1 MSTACAVGCRA
12 CTGPNN
18 SDCLA
23 CEEETLYRVT
33 TNQPTSRTC
42 VTAAECASTTIS
54 RFGERTC
61 SLVRVRLM
69 VVICIHNTYTYIE
82 FLLIL
87 LFMHSYIFQPAHKIL
102 QALMQ

>member
-1 MSTACAVGCRA
+1 MSTACAAGCRA

-18 SDCLA
+18 LDCLA
-23 CEEETLYRVT
+23 CEDETLYRVT

-42 VTAAECASTTIS
+42 VTAAECASTTVS
-54 RFGERTC
+54 HFGDRTC
-61 SLVRVRLM
+61 SLVRVRFM

-87 LFMHSYIFQPAHKIL
+87 ATFYAFI
-102 QALMQ
+102 